1 MAKRAETVAEAIAQV
16 FTIPDSLDGW
26 GGLAGLID
34 GYKIAQ
40 ELGFELI
47 PWGSEQEARWRQTG
61 RWNLDVLELRL
72 MLFYQERANYF
83 GGYTYHE
90 RDEQVESLL
99 NELREK
105 PSNRQNPPSG

>member
-1 MAKRAETVAEAIAQV
+1 MTKRAETVAEANAQV
-16 FTIPDSLDGW
+16 FTVPDSIDGW
-26 GGLAGLID
+26 RGLAVQID
-34 GYKIAQ
+34 GYKIAK

-47 PWGSEQEARWRQTG
+47 PWGSEQEVRWRQTG
-61 RWNLDVLELRL
+61 RWDLAVLEMRL

-105 PSNRQNPPSG
+105 LEG